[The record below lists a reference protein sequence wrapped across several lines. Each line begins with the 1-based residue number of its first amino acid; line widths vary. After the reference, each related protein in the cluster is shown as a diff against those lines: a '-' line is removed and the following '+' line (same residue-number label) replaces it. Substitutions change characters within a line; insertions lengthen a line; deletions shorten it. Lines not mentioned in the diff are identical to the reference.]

1 MQIKRF
7 EAKDMKT
14 ALRLIKKELGSDAV
28 ILSARSLKKE
38 NKIIG
43 RVTTL
48 GVEVTAAVDGSH
60 LPAEIKPV
68 LNASALNSY
77 QRNAT
82 PSFGMLP
89 KRSFRQSVGSRKKT
103 LYGRKQPLQ
112 PADTT
117 RSGKDD
123 LLADVFQHLLSQEVK
138 RDIAN
143 DIIDALK
150 AVYSGGGRFDTTGQV
165 ISRISNILK
174 QKRNGAE
181 TQHRKKSGC
190 QVLAVV
196 GPTGVGKTTTVAKL
210 AARHA
215 IEHNKNVAIISL
227 DSDRVGASEDLKVYA
242 KAVGV
247 PIKAAATPSAFN
259 AAVNEFRKF
268 DTVLVDTSGFN
279 PKKQDQIDELKACL
293 NMIDG
298 IETHLAL
305 STMTKEGDLL
315 NTLRCLN
322 TLDVQYLI
330 FTKLDESCSYGNLVN
345 VLVQHPVPL
354 SFVTNGREIT
364 HTIETGSMDKIVA
377 YLLGNFKNRNTLL
390 NSEQSDQAA
399 AEVADRP
406 DGRTFVANKNSDVFH
421 RADCKWTQKIQSKNM
436 ITFSSLKTAKL
447 QHFMPCQDCQ
457 PARSKRF
464 QTGLTTRDNVRVS
477 NYS

>member
-43 RVTTL
+43 RVTKL

-89 KRSFRQSVGSRKKT
+89 KRSFRQSVGSRKKI

-181 TQHRKKSGC
+181 TQHRQKSGC
-190 QVLAVV
+190 QVLAIV

-210 AARHA
+210 AARQA

-242 KAVGV
+242 KAIGV

-259 AAVNEFRKF
+259 TAVNEFRKF

-345 VLVQHPVPL
+345 VLVQHPVSL
-354 SFVTNGREIT
+354 SFVTNGREIA

-390 NSEQSDQAA
+390 NSEQSDQAP

>member
-43 RVTTL
+43 RVRSL
-48 GVEVTAAVDGSH
+48 GVEVTAAIDGSH

-77 QRNAT
+77 RRTATRSLAT
-82 PSFGMLP
+82 PA
-89 KRSFRQSVGSRKKT
+89 KRNFRQSVDSRIRT
-103 LYGRKQPLQ
+103 LYGRKRPLQ
-112 PADTT
+112 PPDKP

-123 LLADVFQHLLSQEVK
+123 LLADVYQYLLSQEVK

-150 AVYSGGGRFDTTGQV
+150 AVYSGDRRFDTSGQI
-165 ISRISNILK
+165 ISSISNILK
-174 QKRNGAE
+174 QKRNGAV
-181 TQHRKKSGC
+181 TPHRKKSGC
-190 QVLAVV
+190 QVVAVV

-215 IEHNKNVAIISL
+215 IERNQNVAIISL
-227 DSDRVGASEDLKVYA
+227 DSDRIGGREDLKVYA

-247 PIKAAATPSAFN
+247 PIKAAATPSAFK
-259 AAVNEFRKF
+259 AAVNEFKKF

-279 PKKQDQIDELKACL
+279 PQKQDQIGELKACL
-293 NMIDG
+293 NGVDG

-322 TLDVQYLI
+322 TLDIQYLI
-330 FTKLDESCSYGNLVN
+330 FTKLDESSSYGNLIN
-345 VLVQHPVPL
+345 VLVQQPLPL
-354 SFVTNGREIT
+354 SFVTNGREVP
-364 HTIETGSMDKIVA
+364 HAIETGSIDKIVA
-377 YLLGNFKNRNTLL
+377 HLLGNFKNRKALL
-390 NSEQSDQAA
+390 NSKRSDEAS
-399 AEVADRP
+399 AEAADRI
-406 DGRTFVANKNSDVFH
+406 DGSTFVANKNSDVFH

-436 ITFSSLKTAKL
+436 ITFSSLQTAKL
-447 QHFMPCQDCQ
+447 ENFMPCQDCQ